1 MRKYLFNL
9 GLISAVLGV
18 IGVIR
23 QTQRG
28 PRDWR
33 LLLGW
38 LTWGIGVAIAVG
50 TVIEQAKEHEDE
62 KW

>member
-18 IGVIR
+18 VGVIR
-23 QTQRG
+23 QTQHG